1 MFLKQLITNHLMG
14 DEIKEAS
21 VLTIPSSQL
30 TPGMKQ
36 YQEAKRANPDCLI
49 MLRMGD
55 FYEMFFEDAK
65 LASRVLNITLTT
77 RDRNKENAVPM
88 CGVPYHAAN
97 NYIAKLVKEGHKV
110 AVCEQVEDLGTDLK
124 SVPSAKGI
132 VKREIMKLGFKPIN
146 KRPITPSENEIRE
159 NHRSRSAKLR
169 VALKL

>member
-1 MFLKQLITNHLMG
+1 MEDLILNPQSENSFG
-14 DEIKEAS
+14 IEIKEPKS
-21 VLTIPSSQL
+21 DDL
-30 TPGMKQ
+30 TPAMRQ
-36 YQEAKRANPDCLI
+36 YMDIKETCKDAILFF
-49 MLRMGD
+49 RMGD